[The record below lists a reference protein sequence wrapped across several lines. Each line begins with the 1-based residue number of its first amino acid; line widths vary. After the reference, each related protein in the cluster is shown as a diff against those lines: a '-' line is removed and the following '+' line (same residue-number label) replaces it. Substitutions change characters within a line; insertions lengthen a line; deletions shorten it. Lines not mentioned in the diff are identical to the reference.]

1 MKYINYILL
10 LMSLSFLYVLLIT
23 TNSPLA
29 LQTHSWIYATSS
41 QQEDNQE
48 KAQSSSENEDG
59 LDESNSES
67 VSSQGDTNSEGSEND
82 AKGNDDDL
90 SSTNQN
96 SNCPNITEI
105 SNLPLYIG
113 QDGCQYPCSSFDSND
128 ENNIPEGCPIEPS
141 LQTNTGF
148 SVKEENPTQTPSQE
162 QQQFEQQNNQNNPIQ
177 NAFVSPAINSDTSTA
192 VSNSGSPTTTQK
204 SFTPGGKLRS
214 GSTQTESSIPLLSND
229 VSKPMPSD
237 SGNVEVQGTTLV
249 PPSQT
254 ESSIPS
260 LELGYNPAR
269 SLNFTPT
276 QRIGI
281 LLDPKS
287 ETELSIPG
295 KANDLSGPLNP
306 GSGQIQSGITLLP
319 KDGSKSF
326 TPGAGNTPV
335 EGIPDQ
341 PNINP
346 QTPVDPGNIP
356 TTIPEKAYLTVVTKM
371 IGFYTGYLKVSDF
384 EICVKSTVQSN
395 GIYRDVDA
403 IPRCADGSASGS
415 KYTVQAPG
423 SVIIWV
429 NNLDKLDTTSL
440 MIETP
445 NLNNYISASES
456 KTSTIYIS
464 PNSSP

>member
-1 MKYINYILL
+1 
-10 LMSLSFLYVLLIT
+10 MSLSFLYALLIT
-23 TNSPLA
+23 TNSPLV
-29 LQTHSWIYATSS
+29 LQTQSWIYATSS
-41 QQEDNQE
+41 EQKDNNQE
-48 KAQSSSENEDG
+48 KAQTSSVNEDSPDEVSDESELSQG
-59 LDESNSES
+59 DINSDGSESNS
-67 VSSQGDTNSEGSEND
+67 NR
-82 AKGNDDDL
+82 NDDNDV

-105 SNLPLYIG
+105 SNLPLYLG
-113 QDGCQYPCSSFDSND
+113 QDGCQYPCPSFDSND
-128 ENNIPEGCPIEPS
+128 ENNIPEGCPIEPLTS
-141 LQTNTGF
+141 QTNTGF
-148 SVKEENPTQTPSQE
+148 SVKEENPTLSPSQE
-162 QQQFEQQNNQNNPIQ
+162 QQQVEQQQQQQNSQDSPNQ
-177 NAFVSPAINSDTSTA
+177 NAFVSPSINSDTSTT
-192 VSNSGSPTTTQK
+192 VSNSESPTTQK

-229 VSKPMPSD
+229 VSKPRPSD
-237 SGNVEVQGTTLV
+237 SGNKEVEGTSLVQ
-249 PPSQT
+249 PSQT

-260 LELGYNPAR
+260 LELGYNPAK

-276 QRIGI
+276 QRMGAP
-281 LLDPKS
+281 LDSKS
-287 ETELSIPG
+287 QTELSIPG

-306 GSGQIQSGITLLP
+306 GLGQIQSGITLLP
-319 KDGSKSF
+319 KDGSKSL

-356 TTIPEKAYLTVVTKM
+356 TTIPEKAYLTVITKM

-429 NNLDKLDTTSL
+429 NNLDKLGTTSL

-445 NLNNYISASES
+445 NLNNHISASES

-464 PNSSP
+464 PNSPQ